1 MRRIVV
7 LIAAATFSAAFSV
20 VPLSVSAQ
28 QQQSV
33 IVAQA
38 ASPSPQEVKAAVKQA
53 LTSADLTRSQKRQVK
68 GMVENY
74 EAQTTNADA
83 ATKKTASKTLIKNI
97 YGILTPSQQ
106 ATFKASLKQSL
117 SADMQ

>member
-7 LIAAATFSAAFSV
+7 LIAAATFSAAFCV
-20 VPLSVSAQ
+20 VPLSVSAR
-28 QQQSV
+28 QQSV

-53 LTSADLTRSQKRQVK
+53 LSSADLTRSQKRQVK

-83 ATKKTASKTLIKNI
+83 STKKAASKTLIKNI

-117 SADMQ
+117 AADMQ